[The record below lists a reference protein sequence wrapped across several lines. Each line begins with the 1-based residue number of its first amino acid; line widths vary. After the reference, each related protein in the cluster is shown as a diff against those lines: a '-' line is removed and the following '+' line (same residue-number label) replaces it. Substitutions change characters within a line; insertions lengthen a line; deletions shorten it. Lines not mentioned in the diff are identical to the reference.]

1 LTSNQFFV
9 PRLDPD
15 SLRILLDGDEHHHL
29 FRVARVREGET
40 VRLFDGQGLS
50 CLARVESVGSEG
62 TVLSVL
68 GVEKGEPSGVA
79 LTLALGRMPSKKM
92 EFCLQKAAEMGISEF
107 IPLETS
113 RSLKIP
119 ASKSVQRAGRWER
132 IAREAVKQSKGTV
145 VPAVRPSLPFE
156 RFVAAPG
163 EGRLFHLSER
173 GGRPLKDFLKEGR
186 GPEDGIPVRA
196 VLAVG
201 PEGGW
206 TDGEEEEFRA
216 RGFETVSLGRRIL
229 KSETAALAAVAMVLH
244 FWSR

>member
-9 PRLDPD
+9 PRLDPG
-15 SLRILLDGDEHHHL
+15 SSQILLEGDEHHHL
-29 FRVARVREGET
+29 SRVARVREGET

-68 GVEKGEPSGVA
+68 GLEKGEESGLS
-79 LTLALGRMPSKKM
+79 LTLALGLMPAKKM
-92 EFCLQKAAEMGISEF
+92 EFCLQKAAEIGIAEF
-107 IPLETS
+107 VPLETS
-113 RSLKIP
+113 RSLKSPP
-119 ASKSVQRAGRWER
+119 AKSSRRAERWER
-132 IAREAVKQSKGTV
+132 IAREAVKQSKGTA
-145 VPAVRPSLPFE
+145 VPAVRPPLPFE
-156 RFVAAPG
+156 EFVAAPG

-173 GGRPLKDFLKEGR
+173 GGRPLKDFLREECSPAG
-186 GPEDGIPVRA
+186 GIPVRA

-206 TDGEEEEFRA
+206 TDGEEAEFRA
-216 RGFETVSLGRRIL
+216 RGFKTVSLGRRIL
-229 KSETAALAAVAMVLH
+229 KSETAALAGVAMVVH